1 MGPEAWKRTIGES
14 AWRALV
20 RSDSTDLDELQVAQ
34 VLNTAVAVGFRPP
47 ELAPVVDP
55 RGTKVLWPRGQDGSV
70 PVLTAHGL
78 QEHWE
83 ARGHGWVL
91 LRVPQ
96 LCRAVAGGMLARLT
110 ELLAAYEEQCQI
122 DGVDPVPA
130 EAPPWVVG
138 GPAVTS
144 DGEGLRRRLALDSP
158 MPRKAQRGVVQ
169 GPGAR

>member
-1 MGPEAWKRTIGES
+1 MGPEAWKRSIGES

-20 RSDSTDLDELQVAQ
+20 RSDATDLDEQQVAQ

-47 ELAPVVDP
+47 EQAPVVDP
-55 RGTKVLWPRGQDGSV
+55 RGTKVLWPRGDDGVVS
-70 PVLTAHGL
+70 VLTADGL
-78 QEHWE
+78 AEHWA
-83 ARGHGWVL
+83 ARGHGWLL
-91 LRVPQ
+91 LRAPQ

-138 GPAVTS
+138 GPALTS
-144 DGEGLRRRLALDSP
+144 DGEGLRRRLAMDSP
-158 MPRKAQRGVVQ
+158 QRKPAQRATVA
-169 GPGAR
+169 GPGRA